1 MQDSTRAIANPLNPS
16 VLGLYVEVSC
26 CSYKHSSHMNTCIFA
41 LMDSGTNYIPCLKSE
56 VMLVTLAMSPG
67 KAIFISAT
75 HLTVA
80 MSISSNE
87 QGYNCIDLKDYRST
101 FAYTG
106 SV

>member
-1 MQDSTRAIANPLNPS
+1 MANPQNS
-16 VLGLYVEVSC
+16 SSRCLYVEVSC
-26 CSYKHSSHMNTCIFA
+26 CSYKHSSYMDTCIFA
-41 LMDSGTNYIPCLKSE
+41 FVDNGTSYIPCLKSE
-56 VMLVTLAMSPG
+56 VMLVTLAMSSG

>member
-1 MQDSTRAIANPLNPS
+1 
-16 VLGLYVEVSC
+16 
-26 CSYKHSSHMNTCIFA
+26 MNTCIFA

-106 SV
+106 SVYPMRFLKSSYGSVKLCPST